1 MSRYRPLASSSGVSV
16 AVTALALLAC
26 GDAPEEAPN
35 RLAPVVM
42 RDIVV
47 SATAAG
53 IVEPVTTLEVKS
65 KASGEIIEVLVEEGE
80 TVERGELLVRV
91 DPRIPRNA
99 VDQAAAD
106 SVVARAEL
114 DNADA
119 RLQRAE
125 SLHESQSITDEEYEA
140 AKLAH
145 ATAYASLVR
154 ARRALEDAK
163 IAYEDTEVRAPAS
176 GTVLSRNVEVGTVIA
191 SASRE
196 VGGGT
201 VLLRMAQL
209 DTVQVRALVDETD
222 IGKIRQGMPV
232 TITVESFPNR
242 PFTGEVLRIG
252 AEALV
257 EQNVTMFPVLI
268 QIRNTDGLLRPGM
281 NAEVEIHIGSVENA
295 LAVPNAALRSP
306 DEVAS
311 TAAQLGLS
319 VDGVFGRP
327 PDRRGDGGRPPPES
341 SAMVS
346 PEDGEGLPAARD
358 RSLASSPGLV
368 SLGAADA
375 TAFGG
380 RYVVF
385 AIRGGK
391 PTAVSVL
398 TGLTDFDYTAVLE
411 GLEPGDSVLVLPT
424 AGLLEDQ
431 AERERNI
438 RERVGGPLQSNDR

>member
-1 MSRYRPLASSSGVSV
+1 MSRSRSIRITSCTVG
-16 AVTALALLAC
+16 TALALALVAC
-26 GDAPEEAPN
+26 GEAPEEAS
-35 RLAPVVM
+35 RRVVPVTT

-80 TVERGELLVRV
+80 GVQRGELLVRV

-114 DNADA
+114 DNAEA
-119 RLQRAE
+119 RLERAE
-125 SLHESQSITDEEYEA
+125 SLHDSQSITDEEYES
-140 AKLAH
+140 AKLAR
-145 ATAYASLVR
+145 ATAFASLVR

-163 IAYEDTEVRAPAS
+163 IAFEDTEVRAPTS

-222 IGKIRQGMPV
+222 IGKIRPGMPV

-242 PFTGEVLRIG
+242 PFTGDVLRIG

-257 EQNVTMFPVLI
+257 EQNVTMFPVLV
-268 QIRNTDGLLRPGM
+268 QILNANGLLRPGM

-306 DEVAS
+306 NEVAS

-319 VDGVFGRP
+319 VDGASDGP
-327 PDRRGDGGRPPPES
+327 QDRRGDGSRPPAET
-341 SAMVS
+341 SAMLS
-346 PEDGEGLPAARD
+346 PEDGEGLPASGAPVP
-358 RSLASSPGLV
+358 SSSAV
-368 SLGAADA
+368 SLSGADA

-385 AIRGGK
+385 AVRDGK
-391 PTAVSVL
+391 LTAVTVR
-398 TGLTDFDYTAVLE
+398 TGLTDFEYTAVLD
-411 GLEPGDSVLVLPT
+411 GLEPGDSVLVLQS
-424 AGLLEDQ
+424 AGLMEDQ
-431 AERERNI
+431 AQRQQWI
-438 RERVGGPLQSNDR
+438 RERVGGPLPTGTR

>member
-1 MSRYRPLASSSGVSV
+1 MSRSRPIRYDGQLIVVLAVS
-16 AVTALALLAC
+16 LAAC
-26 GDAPEEAPN
+26 GEEPEQTAQ
-35 RLAPVVM
+35 RVVPVTT

-80 TVERGELLVRV
+80 TVPRGELMVRV

-114 DNADA
+114 DNAEA
-119 RLQRAE
+119 RLERAQ
-125 SLHESQSITDEEYEA
+125 SLHESQSITDEEYES

-163 IAYEDTEVRAPAS
+163 IAFEDTEVRAPTS
-176 GTVLSRNVEVGTVIA
+176 GTILSRNVEVGTVIA

-201 VLLRMAQL
+201 VLLRMAEL

-222 IGKIRQGMPV
+222 IGKIRPGMPV

-242 PFTGEVLRIG
+242 PFTGNVLRIG

-257 EQNVTMFPVLI
+257 EQNVTMFPVLVQI
-268 QIRNTDGLLRPGM
+268 QNTDRLLRPGM

-306 DEVAS
+306 DEVAA

-319 VDGVFGRP
+319 VEGVDERP
-327 PDRRGDGGRPPPES
+327 RERRGDRNIPPAETSAMMAPELGGRS
-341 SAMVS
+341 GV
-346 PEDGEGLPAARD
+346 AAE
-358 RSLASSPGLV
+358 AV
-368 SLGAADA
+368 SLGTADA

-380 RYVVF
+380 RYVVLVV
-385 AIRGGK
+385 RGGK
-391 PTAVSVL
+391 MIAVSVR
-398 TGLTDFDYTAVLE
+398 TGFTDFEYTAVLE

-424 AGLLEDQ
+424 AGLVEDQ
-431 AERERNI
+431 ARREQWI
-438 RERVGGPLQSNDR
+438 RERVGGPLPTSN